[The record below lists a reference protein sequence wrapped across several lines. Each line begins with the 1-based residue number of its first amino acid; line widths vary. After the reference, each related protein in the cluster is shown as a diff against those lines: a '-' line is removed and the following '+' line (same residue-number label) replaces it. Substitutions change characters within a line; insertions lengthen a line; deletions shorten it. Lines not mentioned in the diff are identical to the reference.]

1 MNQRYND
8 RSNDRDFHRGDR
20 DRDRDSF
27 SRRRQGGRDHRDRD
41 RDRDHPPRVQ
51 LPLEQGKIHTLLDNF
66 GFIYCANRPTDVF
79 FHYSELVKGKIDS
92 YDLQIGQEVEFFV
105 GPRKPQRGS
114 GRSSSSL
121 SEMNHKEEDKLSAFQ
136 VQVLE
141 PGSVV
146 WEVEEEPKG
155 VKRMGVVETMIRTNP
170 HRRHS
175 DRDRDRD
182 RDGSPPEGTIRLKAL
197 EEEEEKETEPDSKED
212 SVQVQTDDA
221 NASANPNANA
231 AVKKGALVRFTLE
244 DYAGS
249 GSGNNNNNSPRPK
262 SRNEVLERN
271 DVIEFTLVTEKRT
284 GMQYARNIVLLQSER
299 KRLEEEREKKMME
312 EATLEQGVVV
322 SLKNGFG
329 FLRSNQRKEEVYF
342 HFSEIHLPEDEE
354 EEEGGDVDKKEE
366 EDGDKKEEGQEKIK
380 LEEKEEKNVS
390 TYRLHEGQDMEYLV
404 VMEGGGDRGGKKKLA
419 ARNVK
424 FLPKGTV
431 EFEKVVAKGVRGV
444 LSLAPRFFNSM
455 NAGRRGGK
463 SATNTSMPEGLGRV
477 QLCKPICLDSS
488 GQVHSEEGADKKE
501 QKKGSEVS
509 EIVLHPN
516 DCRGIMKDEPK
527 PELWFKVGDT
537 LMFDVIKDVMDG
549 TYRAVPTKSGIDE
562 SKEETDERPR
572 IRLAA
577 LGLMGRAEGIVASIK
592 NDYGFVQLAHRNID
606 VYFRMS
612 EVLPAPMQQDMM
624 SCEESA
630 DKNKLDITVGSEVT
644 FDLSLSSPKARSG
657 SGRNNGRF
665 GGGGRGVER
674 DQLRAQRLAV
684 LPPGSLTINKVEAD
698 VTGFIT
704 RMKGG
709 YSGQIRLNK
718 KLKVMSQTTQYPLMV
733 KLIHDFAS
741 NKSEKVLNFQN
752 VQSEVENDI
761 FADIVATRPGLE
773 LQFVSD
779 SDFAGINRG
788 RICIKKV
795 ERKAKEENTVEATDD
810 DKDATPD
817 EDLKDEAL
825 DTFEVE
831 EDTNIDADEVSVHG
845 DDDDDD
851 EEDQAPGSQ
860 TSSKKRA
867 RKKTRTIRTV
877 TFERQSLTPALIAEP
892 PMNGDKVSMSI
903 TFSRSTGQFAVSDM
917 VLVERNEPI
926 GKAVQ
931 YNMCEGYVLL
941 EPVHTSFKASK
952 SRRKSSFDAGGWGSD
967 EAIKSKRKISFDAG
981 GWGSDDKV
989 DQDADGKSN
998 GEGIILLL
1006 DDPAGLYKS
1015 MKQTPPPGDDVS
1027 GEVQDP
1033 SCISTDVEAIAQ
1045 KVEAL
1050 SMEKDGI
1057 HLGQH
1062 INYTVACIAGRNV
1075 SDTPKRGDLV
1085 SFTKGKNGR
1094 AKETRIV
1101 SKSFAQR
1108 VKGRLSKLD
1117 LEKGTAVFQP
1127 LSDDKTSFDVKLS
1140 EVVSCETKVLKE
1152 GTTVEGILHDGCIVG
1167 ICRNADLY
1175 LESTI
1180 VAGGGKKERPRLN
1193 LNVKT
1198 GLGGKIIAQSC
1209 MAKGPDNTLGFYPGW
1224 TTRVST
1230 YAEVANPQDFLLE
1243 TSLNKDAKP
1252 FVLENCAP
1260 QAPEDTIAA
1269 VIDEAGDVA

>member
-8 RSNDRDFHRGDR
+8 RTNDRDFHRGDR
-20 DRDRDSF
+20 DREPRDSY
-27 SRRRQGGRDHRDRD
+27 SRRRQGGRDRDRD
-41 RDRDHPPRVQ
+41 RDRDQQPPRAQ

-79 FHYSELVKGKIDS
+79 FHYSELSRGNS
-92 YDLQIGQEVEFFV
+92 YDLQVGQEVEFFV
-105 GPRKPQRGS
+105 GPRKPSRGS
-114 GRSSSSL
+114 GRSSQSQSVGDG
-121 SEMNHKEEDKLSAFQ
+121 NGNNREEDKLSAFQ

-155 VKRMGVVETMIRTNP
+155 VRRVGFVESMVRTNP
-170 HRRHS
+170 HRR
-175 DRDRDRD
+175 DNRDRDRD
-182 RDGSPPEGTIRLKAL
+182 RDGSPPEGAIRLKAL
-197 EEEEEKETEPDSKED
+197 EEENEPEPASKDD
-212 SVQVQTDDA
+212 SVQGQTDDV
-221 NASANPNANA
+221 NAIANA
-231 AVKKGALVRFTLE
+231 AVKKGALVKFTLD
-244 DYAGS
+244 DYTGS
-249 GSGNNNNNSPRPK
+249 GSGSSNNNNNNPRSKP
-262 SRNEVLERN
+262 RNEVLERN
-271 DVIEFTLVTEKRT
+271 DVIEFTLVTVKRT

-299 KRLEEEREKKMME
+299 KRMEEEREKKMMD
-312 EATLEQGVVV
+312 EATLEQGIVV

-342 HFSEIHLPEDEE
+342 HFNEIHLPDDDDEE
-354 EEEGGDVDKKEE
+354 VGGEQEEGHGNE
-366 EDGDKKEEGQEKIK
+366 K
-380 LEEKEEKNVS
+380 LEEKKKNVC

-431 EFEKVVAKGVRGV
+431 EFEKVIATGVKGV
-444 LSLAPRFFNSM
+444 LSLAPRFFNAI

-463 SATNTSMPEGLGRV
+463 SATNSNMSMPEGLGRV
-477 QLCKPICLDSS
+477 LLCQPIRLDSS
-488 GQVHSEEGADKKE
+488 GQVQSEVADKKE
-501 QKKGSEVS
+501 QNKGSELS

-516 DCRGIMKDEPK
+516 VCRGLMKDEPK

-549 TYRAVPTKSGIDE
+549 SYRAVPTKSCLGE
-562 SKEETDERPR
+562 SKEETDETPR

-592 NDYGFVQLAHRNID
+592 SDFGFVHLAHRNVD
-606 VYFRMS
+606 VYFRIS

-624 SCEESA
+624 SCGESA
-630 DKNKLDITVGSEVT
+630 DKKKVEITVGSEIT
-644 FDLSLSSPKARSG
+644 FDLSLSPPKARSS

-665 GGGGRGVER
+665 GGVGRGGEK

-684 LPPGSLTINKVEAD
+684 LPPGSLTINKVESD
-698 VTGFIT
+698 VIGFIT

-733 KLIHDFAS
+733 KVIHNFAS

-761 FADIVATRPGLE
+761 FADIVATSPGLE
-773 LQFVSD
+773 LQFVPD
-779 SDFAGINRG
+779 SDFAGSNRG
-788 RICIKKV
+788 RICIQKV
-795 ERKAKEENTVEATDD
+795 ERKAKEGS

-817 EDLKDEAL
+817 EDQNDEAL
-825 DTFEVE
+825 DTTVEVE
-831 EDTNIDADEVSVHG
+831 EDTNIDADEISTHE
-845 DDDDDD
+845 DD
-851 EEDQAPGSQ
+851 EGDVEEEQAPGSQ
-860 TSSKKRA
+860 TSPKKRA
-867 RKKTRTIRTV
+867 RKKARTIQTV

-892 PMNGDKVSMSI
+892 PMNADKVSMSI
-903 TFSRSTGQFAVSDM
+903 TFSRSTGQFTVSDM

-931 YNMCEGYVLL
+931 YNMCEGYVLM
-941 EPVHTSFKASK
+941 EPVHTSFKES
-952 SRRKSSFDAGGWGSD
+952 
-967 EAIKSKRKISFDAG
+967 KSKRKSG

-989 DQDADGKSN
+989 DQDADGESN
-998 GEGIILLL
+998 GDGIILLL
-1006 DDPAGLYKS
+1006 DDPAGLYKL

-1027 GEVQDP
+1027 EEDQEDP
-1033 SCISTDVEAIAQ
+1033 SSTSTNVEAIAQ
-1045 KVEAL
+1045 KIEAI
-1050 SMEKDGI
+1050 SMENDSI

-1062 INYTVACIAGRNV
+1062 IHYTIASIVGRNA

-1094 AKETRIV
+1094 AKDTRIV

-1108 VKGRLSKLD
+1108 VKGRLSELD
-1117 LEKGTAVFQP
+1117 LVEGTAVFRP
-1127 LSDDKTSFDVKLS
+1127 LSDDKTSFDIKLS
-1140 EVVSCETKVLKE
+1140 EVVSCEIKVLKE
-1152 GTTVEGILHDGCIVG
+1152 GITVEGVLHDGCIVG

-1193 LNVKT
+1193 LTVKKELK

-1224 TTRVST
+1224 TTRVSK
-1230 YAEVANPQDFLLE
+1230 YAEAATPQDPPLE
-1243 TSLNKDAKP
+1243 TPLNGFAKP
-1252 FVLENCAP
+1252 FVLDNCAP
-1260 QAPEDTIAA
+1260 PAPEDTTAA
-1269 VIDEAGDVA
+1269 VVDEGGDVA

>member
-8 RSNDRDFHRGDR
+8 RTNDRDFHRGDR
-20 DRDRDSF
+20 DREPRDSY
-27 SRRRQGGRDHRDRD
+27 SRRRQGGRDRDRD
-41 RDRDHPPRVQ
+41 QQPPRAQ

-66 GFIYCANRPTDVF
+66 GFIHCANRPTDVF
-79 FHYSELVKGKIDS
+79 FHYSELSKGNS
-92 YDLQIGQEVEFFV
+92 YDLQVGQEVEFFV
-105 GPRKPQRGS
+105 GPRKPSRGS
-114 GRSSSSL
+114 GRSSQSMSM
-121 SEMNHKEEDKLSAFQ
+121 SDGNNREEDKLSAFQ

-155 VKRMGVVETMIRTNP
+155 VRRVGVVESMIRTNP
-170 HRRHS
+170 HRR
-175 DRDRDRD
+175 DNRDRD
-182 RDGSPPEGTIRLKAL
+182 RDGSPPEGTIRLKSL
-197 EEEEEKETEPDSKED
+197 EEEENAQEPASKDD

-221 NASANPNANA
+221 NVNA
-231 AVKKGALVRFTLE
+231 AVKKGALVKFTLE
-244 DYAGS
+244 DYTGS
-249 GSGNNNNNSPRPK
+249 GSNSNSDSNNNNPRSKP
-262 SRNEVLERN
+262 RNEVLERN
-271 DVIEFTLVTEKRT
+271 DVIEFTLVTVKRT

-299 KRLEEEREKKMME
+299 KRMEEEREKKMME
-312 EATLEQGVVV
+312 EATLEQGIVV

-342 HFSEIHLPEDEE
+342 HFNEIHLPDDEEDEVGDGRENE
-354 EEEGGDVDKKEE
+354 EEQ
-366 EDGDKKEEGQEKIK
+366 GQEK
-380 LEEKEEKNVS
+380 LEEKEKNVS

-431 EFEKVVAKGVRGV
+431 EFEKVIATGVKGV
-444 LSLAPRFFNSM
+444 LSLAPRFFNAM

-463 SATNTSMPEGLGRV
+463 SATNTSMSMPEGLGRV
-477 QLCKPICLDSS
+477 QLCQPIRLDSS
-488 GQVHSEEGADKKE
+488 GQVQSEGADKKE

-516 DCRGIMKDEPK
+516 DCRGLMKDEPK

-537 LMFDVIKDVMDG
+537 LIFDVVKDVMDG
-549 TYRAVPTKSGIDE
+549 SYRAVPTKSCLAE
-562 SKEETDERPR
+562 SKEETDETPR

-592 NDYGFVQLAHRNID
+592 NDFGFVHLAHRNVD
-606 VYFRMS
+606 VYFRIS

-624 SCEESA
+624 SCEGSA
-630 DKNKLDITVGSEVT
+630 DKNKLEIAVGSEVT
-644 FDLSLSSPKARSG
+644 FDLSLSPPKSRSS

-665 GGGGRGVER
+665 GGGGRGGEK

-684 LPPGSLTINKVEAD
+684 LPPGSLTINKVESD
-698 VTGFIT
+698 VIGFIT

-741 NKSEKVLNFQN
+741 NKSEKVINFPN

-761 FADIVATRPGLE
+761 IADIVATRPGLE
-773 LQFVSD
+773 MQFVPD
-779 SDFAGINRG
+779 SDFAGSNRG
-788 RICIKKV
+788 RICIQKV
-795 ERKAKEENTVEATDD
+795 ERKAKEGNAVEATDGN
-810 DKDATPD
+810 KNATSD
-817 EDLKDEAL
+817 EDQKDEAL
-825 DTFEVE
+825 DTTVDVE
-831 EDTNIDADEVSVHG
+831 EDTNIEADEVSAHE
-845 DDDDDD
+845 DDEDDV

-860 TSSKKRA
+860 TSPKKRA
-867 RKKTRTIRTV
+867 RKKARTIQTV

-892 PMNGDKVSMSI
+892 PMNADKVSMSI
-903 TFSRSTGQFAVSDM
+903 TFSRSTGQFTVSDM

-931 YNMCEGYVLL
+931 YNMCEGYVLM
-941 EPVHTSFKASK
+941 EPVHTSFKES
-952 SRRKSSFDAGGWGSD
+952 
-967 EAIKSKRKISFDAG
+967 KSKRKSFESG

-998 GEGIILLL
+998 GDGIILLL
-1006 DDPAGLYKS
+1006 DDPAGLYKP
-1015 MKQTPPPGDDVS
+1015 MKQTPSPGDDVS
-1027 GEVQDP
+1027 GEDQEDP
-1033 SCISTDVEAIAQ
+1033 SSTSTNVEAIAQ

-1050 SMEKDGI
+1050 SMENDGI

-1062 INYTVACIAGRNV
+1062 IHYTIASIVGRNA

-1094 AKETRIV
+1094 AKDTRIV

-1117 LEKGTAVFQP
+1117 LGKGTAVFQP
-1127 LSDDKTSFDVKLS
+1127 LSGDNTSFDVKLS
-1140 EVVSCETKVLKE
+1140 EVVSCEIKVLKDP
-1152 GTTVEGILHDGCIVG
+1152 TTVEGILHDGCIVG

-1193 LNVKT
+1193 LTVKNELK

-1224 TTRVST
+1224 TARVSK
-1230 YAEVANPQDFLLE
+1230 YAEAATPQDSPLE

-1252 FVLENCAP
+1252 FAP
-1260 QAPEDTIAA
+1260 PAPEDTIAA
-1269 VIDEAGDVA
+1269 VVDEAGDKA